1 MSSTRNPRASDQR
14 RERFIRYFPGSS
26 SATEAAIK
34 AGYSAKSAHVA
45 ASRLLKIDKVRAAI
59 DAANLAAAQACGIT
73 RERTLQELG
82 RVAYSDV
89 RALLDADG
97 NVKPIHALSLD
108 EAAQIAGIEVETV
121 VEREEGDGE
130 ASGTVTTTTVKKI
143 KRWDKIRAL
152 EAAIGVLGL
161 NKQADAAGTGSTLR
175 ITIVP
180 YDAARPSKPRTNPP
194 GNEPLT
200 RLFGRPGEEDR

>member
-121 VEREEGDGE
+121 VEREEGDDE
-130 ASGTVTTTTVKKI
+130 TSGTVTTTTVKKI
-143 KRWDKIRAL
+143 RRWDKVRAL
-152 EAAIGVLGL
+152 QAAIGVLGL
-161 NKQADAAGTGSTLR
+161 NKQADPAAGTARLA

-180 YDAARPSKPRTNPP
+180 WDKNRPLARRSDLQASVPTVHV
-194 GNEPLT
+194 
-200 RLFGRPGEEDR
+200 FGEDDR